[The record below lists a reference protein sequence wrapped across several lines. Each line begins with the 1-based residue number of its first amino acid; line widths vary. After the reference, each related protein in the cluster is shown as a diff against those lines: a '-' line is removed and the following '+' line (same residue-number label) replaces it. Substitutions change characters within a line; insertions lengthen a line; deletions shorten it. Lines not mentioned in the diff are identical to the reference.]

1 LTRVLVA
8 GATGLVGRE
17 CVHRLCSA
25 SGIVL
30 VRALVRR
37 RLVDAP
43 PSPLLEER
51 VVDFAALESRADL
64 FGVDAIVCALGTTL
78 KRAGSRE
85 AFRAV
90 DFDLPLGI
98 ARLGISRGTRHFV
111 LISALGANPR
121 SRFFY
126 NRVKGEL
133 EEALGALGYPS
144 LSILRPS
151 ILLGD
156 REEFRLGERIGTL
169 LMRLVP
175 GQAAPIHARDV
186 AAVAV
191 RQVLEPPTGRVVIGS
206 REMRAMARASRSS
219 AR

>member
-1 LTRVLVA
+1 LTRVLIA

-17 CVHRLCSA
+17 CVRQLCSA
-25 SGIVL
+25 GGITL

-37 RLVDAP
+37 RLTDQPA
-43 PSPLLEER
+43 SPLLDER
-51 VVDFAALESRADL
+51 VADFGTLESHADL
-64 FGVDAIVCALGTTL
+64 FAVDAIVCALGTTM
-78 KRAGSRE
+78 KRAGSRA

-90 DFDLPLGI
+90 DLDLPLRI
-98 ARLGISRGTRHFV
+98 ARLGLSRGARHFV
-111 LISALGANPR
+111 LVSALGANPR

-133 EEALGALGYPS
+133 EDALAGLGYPS
-144 LSILRPS
+144 LTILRPS

-156 REEFRLGERIGTL
+156 REEFRLGERIGIP

-186 AAVAV
+186 AAVVV
-191 RQVLEPPTGRVVIGS
+191 RQVLEPPDGRVVIKS
-206 REMRAMARASRSS
+206 AQMRAMAREWRSS
-219 AR
+219 